1 MKNKKIF
8 LTTIISII
16 IIILASVILIFWRN
30 NNVEK
35 TKKEFLS
42 FADFPFKDDIAT
54 KSNYIKFSGPLS
66 YLQEEQ
72 TNDVNGRHTFIY
84 DKYKF
89 VIDCNSNE
97 CVTGATEALLM
108 CTSNSLKLNDK
119 VIYKDSSED
128 KKYKEESKY
137 PYIIITN
144 DNIIIQTLNKLYI
157 LDSNGNI
164 QLSINNIN
172 EEYKNGYD
180 YSNYNMER
188 HNLVK
193 SVTANSLKQMID
205 QKEDFCFFVHADE
218 CEGCQ
223 KIRPLLIKYIYQ
235 TNLVIYTYDIT
246 PGDNFEAIESL
257 APSIIDANGDE
268 VFPKTTYTTRVNTPL
283 FYFFKDGVLTHKQ
296 FVTSNM
302 LNYSFFSKTFDKFL
316 SKSTSE
322 LINEYNDSYNSQYVY
337 YYDNSSSAKVDL
349 YKEII
354 KDSSLSLKIIRN
366 DTSVATYK
374 SMIRNES
381 LNKVLE
387 ITDETTIDDI
397 KTFIN

>member
-1 MKNKKIF
+1 MKFKKKYLSF
-8 LTTIISII
+8 LAIIPLMMSSC
-16 IIILASVILIFWRN
+16 A
-30 NNVEK
+30 NNVICN
-35 TKKEFLS
+35 
-42 FADFPFKDDIAT
+42 PHGDIFT
-54 KSNYIKFSGPLS
+54 P
-66 YLQEEQ
+66 YL
-72 TNDVNGRHTFIY
+72 T
-84 DKYKF
+84 
-89 VIDCNSNE
+89 
-97 CVTGATEALLM
+97 
-108 CTSNSLKLNDK
+108 
-119 VIYKDSSED
+119 
-128 KKYKEESKY
+128 
-137 PYIIITN
+137 
-144 DNIIIQTLNKLYI
+144 
-157 LDSNGNI
+157 
-164 QLSINNIN
+164 IN

-223 KIRPLLIKYIYQ
+223 KTRPLLIKYIYQ

-257 APSIIDANGDE
+257 APSIIDANGSE

-296 FVTSNM
+296 FITSNM
-302 LNYSFFSKTFDKFL
+302 LNYSFFSKTFDKYL

-349 YKEII
+349 YKKII

-366 DTSVATYK
+366 DTSDITYK

-387 ITDETTIDDI
+387 ITDETTLDEI